1 MSIKKSDYKISQND
15 AAREAYRNAE
25 IELTCSE
32 IDADPGLAV
41 PCLSRWIPQKRWFL
55 EKDAVI
61 EDVFVD
67 DSFRLAHDS
76 GLIIEGVITRF
87 HLKGVNNP
95 LIAKRY
101 FIPVIVSSYPIK
113 SIPHEDGFVL
123 NLLDGARYLYFAE
136 HSLAFQKAIMRHFIV
151 SAVIHSSR
159 GRVVRFRPLN
169 RILPD
174 TDANKL
180 SINPSGMA
188 FSSSNILT
196 FMDSDTQSVVCKT
209 YKDMRGE
216 SGRKGKIWAPNHEA
230 QRYETLVAANYPNIP
245 KLLGVAA
252 YKLPDDHPIPL
263 VLMTE
268 TIINDG
274 QVGEVFGAGLVRL
287 LDALQEIGPVNTLRE
302 YEPLVKGMRIFAR
315 QVLKTVVRMHAAFI
329 SSRQK
334 GFSAEPAACDDLAFW
349 SKTALNHFVQA
360 MAAIKKRSQAR
371 PEATTLRELSGTL
384 AELGPA
390 VKNAAFDMDSAT
402 GPIAQTIFSLR
413 DLEGI
418 IMKTQVHG
426 DLHLDQGLIKSVRSS
441 STIATLLDTIA
452 SGNAEQIQHQSAQ
465 IAARIRWIDF
475 EGPPAKEWVG
485 SNHDFRESPLVD
497 LAGLVQSLLYIANT
511 KLYEYLGLN
520 YQNPADHENQRK
532 ASLVLLGQLTPD
544 RAGIAGLDKKLMA
557 VLSLWLNDMTAAF
570 IEGYL
575 DEIESQGLQNTI
587 LSSWNRDVA
596 GALANYWILARAIHE
611 FRYET
616 YGRDWGW
623 EAIAGARII
632 QLVKGGNIAGR
643 LNKAVTLA

>member
-1 MSIKKSDYKISQND
+1 
-15 AAREAYRNAE
+15 
-25 IELTCSE
+25 L
-32 IDADPGLAV
+32 
-41 PCLSRWIPQKRWFL
+41 
-55 EKDAVI
+55 
-61 EDVFVD
+61 
-67 DSFRLAHDS
+67 RLADDS
-76 GLIIEGVITRF
+76 GLIIVGVIARF

-95 LIAKRY
+95 LIVKRY

-113 SIPHEDGFVL
+113 SIPHADGFVL
-123 NLLDGARYLYFAE
+123 NLLDGLRYLYFAE

-216 SGRKGKIWAPNHEA
+216 SGRKGKVWAPNHEA
-230 QRYETLVAANYPNIP
+230 QRYKNLAAANYPNIP

-263 VLMTE
+263 ILLTE

-334 GFSAEPAACDDLAFW
+334 GFSAEPAACDDLAFR
-349 SKTALNHFVQA
+349 SKTVLNHFVQA

-390 VKNAAFDMDSAT
+390 VKNAALDMDSAT

-418 IMKTQVHG
+418 IMKAQVHG

-475 EGPPAKEWVG
+475 EGPPAKELVG

-544 RAGIAGLDKKLMA
+544 RAGIAGLDKKLME
-557 VLSLWLNDMTAAF
+557 VLSLWLNDMTASF

-575 DEIESQGLQNTI
+575 DEIESQGLQNI
-587 LSSWNRDVA
+587 LLSSWNRDVA